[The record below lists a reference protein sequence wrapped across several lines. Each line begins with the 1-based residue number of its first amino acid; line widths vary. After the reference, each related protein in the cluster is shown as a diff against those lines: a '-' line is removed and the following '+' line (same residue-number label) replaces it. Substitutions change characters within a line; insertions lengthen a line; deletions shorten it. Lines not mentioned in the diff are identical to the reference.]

1 MSNVFIASNTG
12 RNMNVYEGT
21 RYYGRKFESKD
32 HAFCRNYDKKVEQK
46 SKGIEQEEERTRV
59 ELVYRPDEKIP
70 LENIIQYPP

>member
-1 MSNVFIASNTG
+1 MSMRELDTTG
-12 RNMNVYEGT
+12 GN
-21 RYYGRKFESKD
+21 SK
-32 HAFCRNYDKKVEQK
+32 AKIMRFCRNYDKKVEQK